1 MLHDPHILKT
11 STLNFCTA
19 WEYNMQYKLMIFES
33 NEQIVSF
40 ISILQT
46 SIRMVI
52 FFNTSLVAP
61 CHKKVTKMNPIWL
74 PEIRRYMAGTLPI
87 RSTPKGKIPCVFGG
101 GGWGFVLFLFSFL
114 FEVLRQT
121 REFCTH
127 MEPSPL
133 LVKGCKI
140 WPMLDTVG
148 HWAVR
153 DLYL

>member
-61 CHKKVTKMNPIWL
+61 CHKKSHEDEPYLITGDPPLYGRNIADTVN
-74 PEIRRYMAGTLPI
+74 
-87 RSTPKGKIPCVFGG
+87 PKGQNPLFFFWGG
-101 GGWGFVLFLFSFL
+101 G
-114 FEVLRQT
+114 
-121 REFCTH
+121 
-127 MEPSPL
+127 
-133 LVKGCKI
+133 
-140 WPMLDTVG
+140 
-148 HWAVR
+148 
-153 DLYL
+153 